1 MPDTDEG
8 CVISDRHSTKPRKIV
23 PLIGSSI
30 YPAEGVPFV
39 NYPMLLLANSPNQK
53 AGELLANWYV
63 SKRGQAALVRV
74 RGASSAR
81 ADVPPVKG
89 TPSADKLKL
98 WNPGSQEIIDNFQA
112 FYGKVDSIMT
122 RR

>member
-1 MPDTDEG
+1 
-8 CVISDRHSTKPRKIV
+8 
-23 PLIGSSI
+23 
-30 YPAEGVPFV
+30 
-39 NYPMLLLANSPNQK
+39 
-53 AGELLANWYV
+53 LLANWYV

-81 ADVPPVKG
+81 ADVPSAKG

-98 WNPGSQEIIDNFQA
+98 WNPGSQVIIDNFQE
-112 FYGKVDSIMT
+112 FYAKVDGLMA